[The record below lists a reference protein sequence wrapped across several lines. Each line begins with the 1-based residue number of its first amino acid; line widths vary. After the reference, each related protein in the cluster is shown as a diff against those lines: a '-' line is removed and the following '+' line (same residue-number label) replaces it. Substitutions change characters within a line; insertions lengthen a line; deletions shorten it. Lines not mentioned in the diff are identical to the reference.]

1 MSLNPWW
8 AGVLALGALTAS
20 SAWAGDPAIGRQKAA
35 ACTVCHGALGLANAP
50 EAPNLAG
57 QSAMY
62 LTSQLKAYRS
72 GTRQHEVMSLMAKG
86 LSDADIDNLSAWYE
100 SLKVTVAPVP

>member
-1 MSLNPWW
+1 MSLKPWL
-8 AGVLALGALTAS
+8 AGAAALVALTAS
-20 SAWAGDPAIGRQKAA
+20 SAWAGDAALGRQKSA

-72 GTRQHEVMSLMAKG
+72 GARQHEVMSLMAKG
-86 LSDADIDNLSAWYE
+86 LSDADIDNLAAWYE
-100 SLKVTVAPVP
+100 SLKVSVAPVP